1 MALGRL
7 KRREFSRTI
16 GSQLVLGCLFGGA
29 TYSHNTIAA
38 KWFPIAESFIHKN
51 LSDKCKERVRPVAV
65 EADYGLKLACAKSSN
80 VTLPTL

>member
-1 MALGRL
+1 VNPQNAMALGRL

-38 KWFPIAESFIHKN
+38 KWFPMAESFIHKN
-51 LSDKCKERVRPVAV
+51 LSDKRKEIQAYIGSYCV
-65 EADYGLKLACAKSSN
+65 D
-80 VTLPTL
+80 